1 MLPFAL
7 NPIRYRVL
15 VVKQKTAA
23 RSIRLAIYIR
33 MPILLHT
40 PQALKALAMLF
51 SKPFTIAVRSWSTTT
66 PFMKSTLNQ
75 KGFAQLG
82 SMDSSAR
89 IRSRWFDIFYKIRRR
104 YRNGR
109 RRIMNLQN
117 DTSLSQCWNAV
128 CNPSWQIVSGDR
140 CEDSHC
146 SLFGF
151 SDCGRG

>member
-1 MLPFAL
+1 MLLFAL

-33 MPILLHT
+33 MPILLHI

-75 KGFAQLG
+75 KGFAQPG

-89 IRSRWFDIFYKIRRR
+89 IRSRWYDIFYKNRLWNTNRRAI
-104 YRNGR
+104 
-109 RRIMNLQN
+109 IMNLQN
-117 DTSLSQCWNAV
+117 DT
-128 CNPSWQIVSGDR
+128 
-140 CEDSHC
+140 
-146 SLFGF
+146 
-151 SDCGRG
+151 